1 MKGLLFMKT
10 KRNKIFS
17 LLLAAIMIITVFSG
31 MTFAAGTS
39 PDVAGAK
46 QAITDGMLDWQTTID
61 MTPYNITVTDF
72 NTNIWP
78 KVVSRNP
85 HLFYVGDVSYLY
97 NQQTKAITSLNVTY
111 SSAYNRDSVDEFNA
125 AVNKAYNEVVRTEM
139 SDVQKALALHDY
151 LVQHM
156 EYDTAGVNAGTEKRN
171 AYEALVNGIGVC
183 EGYVLAYAALLEKA
197 GIENDYCES
206 KALNHIWNYVKLN
219 NNWYHV
225 DVTWDDTS
233 TDREALVSHKYFL
246 ASTDKFAADG
256 NHTKWDSNVSCT
268 DKTYDDM
275 YWQSGDIS
283 AVYPVSNKEY
293 FVRALKNDQN
303 FYLAG
308 IDLVER
314 TGATERVVK
323 HYDTVWQF
331 NGMMWINNPMISL
344 SYYGS
349 NLYFHTADK
358 VYAFN
363 PQTDSEPTEIYTYDG
378 NDGVIGASFVCD
390 NEIRLVIDK
399 PGYQTAKVTVPLE
412 VSVDKT
418 EQILRYAEYEVEKY
432 VGDIPFTNVLNR
444 IEGDGAVTY
453 ESSNLSVAVVD
464 NNGKVTVVGKGRAV
478 ITAKAAETDRYLA
491 ASASYEL
498 TVREYPAKVQPQEP
512 LSGRVIV
519 PKSVTML
526 QQSALVD
533 AINSS
538 AFNEHF
544 AYKSDNFIVD
554 VQLIDTLTGALIHDE
569 EVTFMI
575 SYPVLSG
582 MTPIDSSNY
591 TKYDFTVLHQKEDY
605 SHELVDALAT
615 PDGLRITSTLS
626 PFYIAYGLKQ
636 ETTEP
641 GTTEP
646 GTSGGEDDGG
656 SDNPGGSDNEDNGS
670 SDNSDSSGNDAASG
684 SENNNTNEEPVTK
697 PAGTTDSSV
706 VPGTPSGSISDSAN
720 QQTGT
725 DKAQEEAASSPQT
738 GDSNA
743 HVGWLIM
750 VILAAAGVFCMA
762 ANKRK
767 QY

>member
-1 MKGLLFMKT
+1 MKT

-61 MTPYNITVTDF
+61 ISQYNITKTDF
-72 NTNIWP
+72 DNDIWP
-78 KVVSRNP
+78 GIVTRNP
-85 HLFYVGDVSYLY
+85 HLFYVWDVSYLY
-97 NQQTKAITSLNVTY
+97 NQQTNVITGLNVTY
-111 SSAYNRDSVDEFNA
+111 SSAYSRDSVDEFNA
-125 AVNKAYNEVVRTEM
+125 AINKAYNEVLRTEM
-139 SDVQKALALHDY
+139 TDVQKALALHDY

-156 EYDTAGVNAGTEKRN
+156 EYDTDGVNAGTEKRN

-183 EGYVLAYAALLEKA
+183 EGYALAYAALLEKA
-197 GIENDYCES
+197 GIESDYCES
-206 KALNHIWNYVKLN
+206 KGLNHIWNYVKLN

-256 NHTKWDSNVSCT
+256 EHTAWDSNVSCT

-283 AVYPVSNKEY
+283 AVYSVNNKEY
-293 FVRALKNDQN
+293 FVRALKNDQDL
-303 FYLAG
+303 YLAG

-331 NGMMWINNPMISL
+331 NGTLWMQNPLISL
-344 SYYGS
+344 SYYGD

-399 PGYQTAKVTVPLE
+399 PGAQTAKVTVPLGG
-412 VSVDKT
+412 SVDKT

-432 VGDIPFTNVLNR
+432 VGDIPFTNTLNR
-444 IEGDGAVTY
+444 IVGDGAVTY

-478 ITAKAAETDRYLA
+478 ITAKAAETNRYLA

-498 TVREYPAKVQPQEP
+498 TVKEHPAKVQPQEQ

-526 QQSALVD
+526 QQSNLID

-544 AYKSDNFIVD
+544 ANKSDNFMVD
-554 VQLIDTLTGALIHDE
+554 VQLIDTSTGALIHNE
-569 EVTFMI
+569 EVTFTV
-575 SYPVLSG
+575 SYPVISG

-605 SHELVDALAT
+605 SHELVNALPT

-646 GTSGGEDDGG
+646 DTSGDEDNGS
-656 SDNPGGSDNEDNGS
+656 SDNPGGSDS
-670 SDNSDSSGNDAASG
+670 SDNGGSDDSDSSDDTGNDEASD

-706 VPGTPSGSISDSAN
+706 APGTPSGSVSDSAN

-725 DKAQEEAASSPQT
+725 DKAQEDAASSPQT

-743 HVGWLIM
+743 PMGWLIM
-750 VILAAAGVFCMA
+750 VILAAAGVFCIA

>member
-46 QAITDGMLDWQTTID
+46 QAITDGMLDWQKMID
-61 MTPYNITVTDF
+61 ISQYNITVSDF
-72 NTNIWP
+72 DAEIWP
-78 KVVSRNP
+78 EVVTRNP

-97 NQQTKAITSLNVTY
+97 NQQTKVITSLNVTY
-111 SSAYNRDSVDEFNA
+111 SSAYNMDSVAEFDA

-156 EYDTAGVNAGTEKRN
+156 AYDTAGVNAGTEKRN

-206 KALNHIWNYVKLN
+206 TALNHIWNYVKLN

-246 ASTDKFAADG
+246 ASTDKFAADE
-256 NHTKWDSNVSCT
+256 NHTAWDSNVSCT

-283 AVYPVSNKEY
+283 AVYPVNNKEY

-303 FYLAG
+303 LYLAG

-314 TGATERVVK
+314 TGASERVVK
-323 HYDTVWQF
+323 HYDTVWKF
-331 NGMMWINNPMISL
+331 NSTLWMQNPLISL
-344 SYYGS
+344 SYYGG

-363 PQTDSEPTEIYTYDG
+363 PQTDSEPAEVYTYDG

-399 PGYQTAKVTVPLE
+399 PGAQTAKVTVPLE
-412 VSVDKT
+412 VSVDKA
-418 EQILRYAEYEVEKY
+418 EQKLSYAQTEVERY
-432 VGDIPFTNVLNR
+432 MGDIPFINALSHTT
-444 IEGDGAVTY
+444 GDGAVTY
-453 ESSNLSVAVVD
+453 ESSNPSVAVVD
-464 NNGKVTVVGKGRAV
+464 NNGKVTVVGTGSAV
-478 ITAKAAETDRYLA
+478 ITAKAAETNGYLA
-491 ASASYEL
+491 ASASYKL
-498 TVREYPAKVQPQEP
+498 TVMANPASVQPDEP

-519 PKSVTML
+519 PKDITP
-526 QQSALVD
+526 QQAIALETAV
-533 AINSS
+533 NGE
-538 AFNEHF
+538 FKTQF
-544 AYKSDNFIVD
+544 ADKSMIMVD
-554 VQLIDTLTGALIHDE
+554 VQLIDTSTGAQIHNE
-569 EVTFMI
+569 EVTFTI
-575 SYPVLSG
+575 SYPNG
-582 MTPIDSSNY
+582 INSSNY
-591 TKYDFTVLHQKEDY
+591 TKYDFTVLHQKADGTQ
-605 SHELVDALAT
+605 ELVDVQPT
-615 PDGLRITSTLS
+615 PNGLKITSALS
-626 PFYIAYGLKQ
+626 PFAIGYSLKQ
-636 ETTEP
+636 ETTDP
-641 GTTEP
+641 GATEP
-646 GTSGGEDDGG
+646 DTSGDEDNGS
-656 SDNPGGSDNEDNGS
+656 SDNPGGSDSEDNGN
-670 SDNSDSSGNDAASG
+670 SDNSDSSGNGAASG

-706 VPGTPSGSISDSAN
+706 EPGTPSGSVSDSAN

-738 GDSNA
+738 GDGNA
-743 HVGWLIM
+743 PMGWLIM
-750 VILAAAGVFCMA
+750 VILAAAGVFCIA